1 MPAFQGSATSL
12 TASRDWAAENRP
24 AFIAAAGAAIMTA
37 IQRHHA
43 EREGEATER

>member
-24 AFIAAAGAAIMTA
+24 TFIGEAGAAVMSA
-37 IQRHHA
+37 IQSHQA
-43 EREGEATER
+43 EQA